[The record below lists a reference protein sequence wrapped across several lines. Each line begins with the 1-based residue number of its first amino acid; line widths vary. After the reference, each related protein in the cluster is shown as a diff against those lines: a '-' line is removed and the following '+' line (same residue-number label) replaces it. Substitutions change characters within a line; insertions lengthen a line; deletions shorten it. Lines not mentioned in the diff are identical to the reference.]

1 MERVFGYISVMKR
14 IFYECLYGQT
24 IDIEN
29 IKDDIDGV
37 KINLCAIFNLI
48 ERCRVNGR
56 ISGYYFDIVES
67 LLWKQQ
73 TIEEKELVSDSILTR
88 CDFDKSE
95 YTEAINKIE
104 NIISYIG
111 IGTELW
117 AEYAML
123 EGYITEYNGFISK
136 INKFKINDRS
146 EDDVQIKNLLLHWCG
161 QKNVLTDMLRQAK
174 NKDYITNSLPEIAQ
188 FLKNGFDCFANTK
201 LSTIEGMLK
210 NNSSSANERPM
221 EGKRIQIE

>member
-1 MERVFGYISVMKR
+1 
-14 IFYECLYGQT
+14 
-24 IDIEN
+24 
-29 IKDDIDGV
+29 
-37 KINLCAIFNLI
+37 
-48 ERCRVNGR
+48 
-56 ISGYYFDIVES
+56 
-67 LLWKQQ
+67 
-73 TIEEKELVSDSILTR
+73 
-88 CDFDKSE
+88 
-95 YTEAINKIE
+95 
-104 NIISYIG
+104 
-111 IGTELW
+111 
-117 AEYAML
+117 ML

-136 INKFKINDRS
+136 INKLKINDRS